1 VDDHQDKRHLLS
13 CILEKNKFSS
23 LGASRRPCWRLALYL
38 LSAPAG
44 LNIQVFLNPADIFLT
59 KRCQLIGNGDL
70 NIGRKELNGPG
81 PFSRGS

>member
-1 VDDHQDKRHLLS
+1 MITKLS
-13 CILEKNKFSS
+13 GTFSLVLS
-23 LGASRRPCWRLALYL
+23 RKTNFQVLGQAAGLAGGLALYL